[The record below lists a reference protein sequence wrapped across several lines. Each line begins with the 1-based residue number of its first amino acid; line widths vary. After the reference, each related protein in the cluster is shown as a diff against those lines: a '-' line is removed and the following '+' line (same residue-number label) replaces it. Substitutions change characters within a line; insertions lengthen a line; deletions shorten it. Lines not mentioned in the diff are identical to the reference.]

1 MSCAPV
7 SKRISTRASDSCGS
21 ACRIVTVSSTSE
33 CETVRDFAP
42 YQRCLV
48 TYSINDR
55 SSISLHLLFLPELE
69 PEESARRERQE
80 VGELA
85 DRRERRSARHLH
97 RDHTRVLAEV
107 ELHGLRRAGE
117 VVHAEDDVVLP
128 LPDVGEDAR
137 VVAGERL
144 VGAEPEHGM
153 LLAQR
158 DEALH
163 PAQERVG
170 RAQLRLDVDRL
181 EAVDGIHERL
191 EVEL

>member
-1 MSCAPV
+1 MSCVPV

-42 YQRCLV
+42 YQRCRV

-69 PEESARRERQE
+69 PEEPPRRERQE
-80 VGELA
+80 VRQIA
-85 DRRERRSARHLH
+85 DRREGRSAQHLH
-97 RDHTRVLAEV
+97 GDHTRVVREV

-117 VVHAEDDVVLP
+117 VVDAEDYVVLP
-128 LPDVGEDAR
+128 LPDVGEDPR
-137 VVAGERL
+137 VLGAERL
-144 VGAEPEHGM
+144 VRAEAEDGV
-153 LLAQR
+153 LLPQR

-163 PAQERVG
+163 PAEERV
-170 RAQLRLDVDRL
+170 RCPQLR
-181 EAVDGIHERL
+181 
-191 EVEL
+191 